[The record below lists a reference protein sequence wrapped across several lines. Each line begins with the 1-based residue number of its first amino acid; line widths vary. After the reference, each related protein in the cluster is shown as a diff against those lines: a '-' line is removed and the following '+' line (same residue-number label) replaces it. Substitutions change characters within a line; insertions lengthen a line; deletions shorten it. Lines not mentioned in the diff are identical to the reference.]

1 MNKLQLLSYQSQA
14 LRLVPHSMYTRPQ
27 FQALTP
33 KWKQWQW
40 TKGGGGGGDG
50 GCHLK
55 VKSLVKMPIEGEK
68 LKC

>member
-1 MNKLQLLSYQSQA
+1 
-14 LRLVPHSMYTRPQ
+14 MYTRPQ